1 MKTLLILIV
10 LLAITGCASTNGIS
24 RYQERQM
31 IMEQAK
37 IDRESGKITSDQYQ
51 QIMTSVIN
59 SIPAHDAADL
69 AESSARLERSRIM
82 LENGARLLGG
92 GGFGY
97 GNTMRLQTTCHTG
110 VGGFT
115 QCW

>member
-1 MKTLLILIV
+1 MKTLLIFIV
-10 LLAITGCASTNGIS
+10 LLTITGCASTNGIS

-37 IDRESGKITSDQYQ
+37 IDRESGKITSEQYQ

-69 AESSARLERSRIM
+69 ADRSAQLENSRIM
-82 LENGARLLGG
+82 LENGARLMGG

-97 GNTMRLQTTCHTG
+97 NQPVRMQTTCTQIG
-110 VGGFT
+110 MFT